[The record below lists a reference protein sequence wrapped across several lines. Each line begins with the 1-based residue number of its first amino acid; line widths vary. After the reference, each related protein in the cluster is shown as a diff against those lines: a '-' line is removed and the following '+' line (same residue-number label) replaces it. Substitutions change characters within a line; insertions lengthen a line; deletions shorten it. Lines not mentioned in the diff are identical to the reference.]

1 MAVTHCNDPTWVTMT
16 LDLHSGGFLALVHEN
31 KKTNLTKIGARG
43 KTALYLR
50 SIYYKSRKNNN
61 IGLLNLSYW
70 TTHIH
75 YTL

>member
-1 MAVTHCNDPTWVTMT
+1 MT

-61 IGLLNLSYW
+61 IGLLNLSY
-70 TTHIH
+70 
-75 YTL
+75 